1 MKHAVRVGETNADRL
16 LSDIF
21 RVDPRELILAD
32 AVFHDAELKAVF
44 DMLGRIASPQPAQL
58 FDSSAASGRIA
69 RFYGI
74 ATPDSFGNFS
84 RAELSAISAI
94 VAYVE
99 KTQKA
104 ERPPLDFP
112 EREENGATLFIDPA
126 TRANL
131 ELMKTLSGSRDGSL
145 FRAIDRAGRE
155 S

>member
-1 MKHAVRVGETNADRL
+1 
-16 LSDIF
+16 
-21 RVDPRELILAD
+21 
-32 AVFHDAELKAVF
+32 
-44 DMLGRIASPQPAQL
+44 MLGRVASPQPAAL
-58 FDSSAASGRIA
+58 FDSAAAPGRVA

-84 RAELSAISAI
+84 RAELSAISAV

-104 ERPPLDFP
+104 ERPPLGFP
-112 EREENGATLFIDPA
+112 EREENGSTLFIDPA

-145 FRAIDRAGRE
+145 FKAIDRTVTGAGARMLADRLT
-155 S
+155 SPLTDPADD

>member
-1 MKHAVRVGETNADRL
+1 MRRL
-16 LSDIF
+16 T
-21 RVDPRELILAD
+21 V
-32 AVFHDAELKAVF
+32 
-44 DMLGRIASPQPAQL
+44 
-58 FDSSAASGRIA
+58 SA
-69 RFYGI
+69 
-74 ATPDSFGNFS
+74 NFS
-84 RAELSAISAI
+84 RAELSAISAV

-145 FRAIDRAGRE
+145 FKAIDRTITGARRTAARRPAYRRR
-155 S
+155 